1 MPQDLPL
8 TVGAALPVD
17 WLAHYRDWL
26 FEKDRDL
33 EVQTFHAPEVL
44 DGDWRSLADEANR
57 ALDGFK
63 GRLGIHGP
71 FWGFS
76 IHSRD
81 PAIRAVVTR
90 RMMQGLDICDALG
103 ATQMVIHSPYT
114 PWDYNNLPMYDGG
127 PEMVIED
134 VHATLDTV
142 VARAENQGVELV
154 VENTTDRDPDQ
165 RTALIDSFA
174 SPAVRASV
182 DTGHAHLAFGSQ
194 SGPPVDCFIR
204 AAGARLAHV
213 HLQDADGYGD
223 RHWPIGE
230 GTIAWPSVFH
240 AIAAL
245 KRPPRLLLELRD
257 PAGVPASVRYLAGLG
272 LAG

>member
-1 MPQDLPL
+1 MPHNLPL
-8 TVGAALPVD
+8 AVGAALPVT

-33 EVQTFHAPEVL
+33 EIQSFHAAEVL

-57 ALDGFK
+57 LLDGFR

-71 FWGFS
+71 FWGFT

-90 RMMQGLDICDALG
+90 RMMQGLDVCEALG
-103 ATQMVIHSPYT
+103 ATQMVVHSPYT
-114 PWDYNNLPMYDGG
+114 PWDYNNLPMYDAGLQS
-127 PEMVIED
+127 VID
-134 VHATLDTV
+134 DTHATLATV
-142 VARAENQGVELV
+142 VRRAEDQGVELV
-154 VENTTDRDPDQ
+154 IENIADKDAHQ
-165 RTALIDSFA
+165 RLALVDSFG

-182 DTGHAHLAFGSQ
+182 DTGHALVGFGTQLAQ
-194 SGPPVDCFIR
+194 PVDYFIM
-204 AAGARLAHV
+204 AAGERLAHV

-223 RHWPIGE
+223 RHWAIGE
-230 GTIAWPSVFH
+230 GTIHWPAVFR

-245 KRPPRLLLELRD
+245 ETRPRLILELRD
-257 PAGVPASVRYLAGLG
+257 HAGVPASMDYLAGLG
-272 LAG
+272 LAE

>member
-1 MPQDLPL
+1 LPYDLPL
-8 TVGAALPVD
+8 TVGAALPVG
-17 WLAHYRDWL
+17 WLEHYRDWL

-33 EVQTFHAPEVL
+33 ELQSFHKVEVL

-57 ALDGFK
+57 VLDGFK

-71 FWGFS
+71 FWGFT

-90 RMMQGLDICDALG
+90 RMMQGLDICAALG

-114 PWDYNNLPMYDGG
+114 PWDYNNLPMSDDG
-127 PEMVIED
+127 PQD
-134 VHATLDTV
+134 VLDDAHATLATV
-142 VARAENQGVELV
+142 VKRAEDQGVELV
-154 VENTTDRDPDQ
+154 VENTTDKDPDQ
-165 RTALIDSFA
+165 RIALIDSFA

-182 DTGHAHLAFGSQ
+182 DTGHAHLAFGTQ
-194 SGPPVDCFIR
+194 LAPPVDYFIR
-204 AAGARLAHV
+204 AAGQRLAHV

-223 RHWPIGE
+223 RHWRIGE
-230 GTIAWPSVFH
+230 GTIRWPAVFR

-245 KRPPRLLLELRD
+245 ETRPRLLLELRD
-257 PAGVPASVRYLAGLG
+257 PAGVPASMEFLSGLG